1 MTGEPSSSRLRPIT
15 AMEPERKPPKRV
27 GFVLIVGPDGSGKTA
42 VIDQLHAMAEAAAV
56 RVALVF
62 WRPKL
67 IPGGLSYGH
76 PVKRGEAALAGRGR
90 GSTLKLLLTLLD
102 YLVAAATSWRRAR
115 SEGLLFVQ
123 RGWYD
128 MVVDPNRY
136 GLSPRLARFASLL
149 GRLAPRPDVV
159 AVLQGDAHAITARKP
174 ELSPEEIARQL
185 EAWSRLAPRA
195 GRRALH
201 LDSVANSPDQIARVV
216 WDSLPRVPNDAA

>member
-1 MTGEPSSSRLRPIT
+1 M
-15 AMEPERKPPKRV
+15 
-27 GFVLIVGPDGSGKTA
+27 
-42 VIDQLHAMAEAAAV
+42 IDQLHAMAEAEAV

-62 WRPKL
+62 WRPKV

-90 GSTLKLLLTLLD
+90 GSTLRLLLTLSD
-102 YLVAAATSWRRAR
+102 YLFAQAISWRRAR

-159 AVLQGDAHAITARKP
+159 VVLQGDAHAIATRKP
-174 ELSPEEIARQL
+174 ELSPKEIARQV
-185 EAWSRLAPRA
+185 EVWARLAPRA

-201 LDSVANSPDQIARVV
+201 LDSVTNSPDQIAKVV
-216 WDSLPRVPNDAA
+216 WDSLPRVPSDAA